1 MPTYGL
7 PHDSFVRGDDP
18 SFGDLSNI
26 LHETKFDIR
35 ARLKSAIEGLR
46 TRACARDR
54 RRPHECIQLLR
65 KLLLVRG
72 DTLLTKYSIFAS
84 ASRSKVETLRQL
96 LHRIPEQLLSVG
108 DIGGPVLGG
117 EVVGV
122 VGDEL

>member
-1 MPTYGL
+1 MAIPSPCLPTVSLTTALFAGKT
-7 PHDSFVRGDDP
+7 PCFN
-18 SFGDLSNI
+18 DLSNI
-26 LHETKFDIR
+26 LRETKFDIR
-35 ARLKSAIEGLR
+35 A
-46 TRACARDR
+46 
-54 RRPHECIQLLR
+54 HECIQLWR

-72 DTLLTKYSIFAS
+72 DTMLTKYSIFAS

>member
-1 MPTYGL
+1 MPTYDL
-7 PHDSFVRGDDP
+7 PHDSFVRGEDP
-18 SFGDLSNI
+18 CSGDLSNI
-26 LHETKFDIR
+26 LRETKFDIR

-46 TRACARDR
+46 TCARDR

-72 DTLLTKYSIFAS
+72 DTLLTKYLICPR
-84 ASRSKVETLRQL
+84 ASRSKVGTRRQL
-96 LHRIPEQLLSVG
+96 LQRIPEQLLSVG